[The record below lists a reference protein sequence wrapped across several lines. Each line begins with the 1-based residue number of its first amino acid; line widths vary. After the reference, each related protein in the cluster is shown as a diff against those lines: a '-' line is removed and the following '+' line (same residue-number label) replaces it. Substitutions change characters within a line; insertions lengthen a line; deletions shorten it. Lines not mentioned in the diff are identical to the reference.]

1 MNTVKRS
8 VAGCLQLLIARSRYR
23 ARHEALSSG
32 GLDSQSNAFFRTPG
46 IEFLYS
52 GVAIKRPSVAAIL
65 VFNSCTMSTW
75 PLAKLKIELEKIRKE
90 LGVAAER
97 RRKYDLLK
105 RKVDTDALA
114 LKKLDA
120 AITHAGGAVGR
131 RKTALEERK
140 AAYRGI
146 FDTFG
151 EEENT
156 LKLLYE
162 PLHGEFAEAEGALS
176 KLKFSVTRRVDLKS
190 WVKTGEL
197 LFDLRKDPFRDQ
209 GGLLQEATA
218 KLLPVWR
225 SAPDA
230 IASSIRERDIRRAN
244 LRRFPYHFLFRGVGH
259 EVRILVVRHHHRYP
273 SFGSRRR

>member
-1 MNTVKRS
+1 
-8 VAGCLQLLIARSRYR
+8 VAGCLQLLMARSRYR
-23 ARHEALSSG
+23 TRHEALSSG
-32 GLDSQSNAFFRTPG
+32 GLDTQSNAFFRTPG

-97 RRKYDLLK
+97 QRKYDLLK

-120 AITHAGGAVGR
+120 AITHAGGVVGR

-140 AAYRGI
+140 AACRGI

-162 PLHGEFAEAEGALS
+162 PLHGEFAEAEGAFPTLTKAAAAGS
-176 KLKFSVTRRVDLKS
+176 SSTQSVSPSGCLTFARRL
-190 WVKTGEL
+190 
-197 LFDLRKDPFRDQ
+197 PF
-209 GGLLQEATA
+209 
-218 KLLPVWR
+218 
-225 SAPDA
+225 
-230 IASSIRERDIRRAN
+230 
-244 LRRFPYHFLFRGVGH
+244 LRRYRKLPTLSLNKIGIIDSQGRQRKSGNCLG
-259 EVRILVVRHHHRYP
+259 
-273 SFGSRRR
+273 G